1 MSGGEDVRVEV
12 RGLEAFGPHGVT
24 EAERELGTRVV
35 IDVAFTVPGAAAT
48 AGDELEGTVDY
59 GAVAALAAKIARERG
74 CRTLERL
81 CALIAD
87 AISDRWDVTDL
98 EIRIAKPDPPMPEV
112 VEDVAVTLRRPG

>member
-1 MSGGEDVRVEV
+1 MSAAEDVRVEV

-35 IDVAFTVPGAAAT
+35 VDVAFTVAAAAAT
-48 AGDELEGTVDY
+48 ADDELSGTVDY
-59 GAVAALAAKIARERG
+59 GAVAALAAGIARERG

-87 AISDRWDVTDL
+87 SIAERWQVTDL
-98 EIRIAKPDPPMPEV
+98 EIRIAKPDPPMEQV
-112 VEDVAVTLRRPG
+112 VEDVAVTLRRN

>member
-1 MSGGEDVRVEV
+1 MSAAEDVRVEV

-35 IDVAFTVPGAAAT
+35 IDVAFTVPAAAAT
-48 AGDELEGTVDY
+48 ADDELGGTVDY
-59 GAVAALAAKIARERG
+59 GAVAVLASGIARERG

-87 AISDRWDVTDL
+87 AIAERWQVTDL
-98 EIRIAKPDPPMPEV
+98 EIRIAKPDPPMELV
-112 VEDVAVTLRRPG
+112 VEDVAVTLRRD